1 LAGKFG
7 VLLPHFG
14 SYASRERLLGAAA
27 LAEDYGLDSVWVRDH
42 IVYHP
47 HAHEDQDRTHVDPFY
62 VLSAIAATT
71 RSLTLA
77 TSTLIPHRHPIQTA
91 LGVGSLDLIAGPDR
105 LLLAFGIGTYDH
117 EFEAVG
123 MGGWNRREVLP
134 EQIDIMRKLWSG
146 ETVSH
151 KGKFYEF
158 SDVQIKPV
166 PKAHVP
172 IWYGGMSLAAVRRA
186 VEYCEGW
193 IPGRLP
199 NRDFSRL
206 VQRMQRLAD
215 EAEKPLPNTGTL
227 PLVVFGRTVEEAW
240 RRIDVAR
247 LADEM
252 RRNKFAEPPSGDFSQ
267 PDDFAGAV
275 MAGPVEHVTEQ
286 AAETLSH
293 GVEHVVF
300 DFRQTFDQ
308 LEENIQLC
316 GEAVVPKLR
325 QLSS

>member
-1 LAGKFG
+1 MARKFG

-27 LAEDYGLDSVWVRDH
+27 LAERYGLDSVWVRDH

-47 HAHEDQDRTHVDPFY
+47 HAHEDQDRTHVDPFH

-71 RSLTLA
+71 SSLTLA
-77 TSTLIPHRHPIQTA
+77 TGTLIPHRHPIQTA
-91 LGVGSLDLIAGPDR
+91 LAVGSLDFMAGGNR

-123 MGGWNRREVLP
+123 MGGWDRREVLP

-146 ETVSH
+146 KTVSH
-151 KGKFYEF
+151 QGKFYEF

-166 PKAHVP
+166 PKTPVT

-199 NRDFSRL
+199 NRDFIRL

-215 EAEKPLPNTGTL
+215 EAGKPLPNTGSL
-227 PLVVFGRTVEEAW
+227 PLVVFGRTVDEAW

-247 LADEM
+247 LAGEM
-252 RRNKFAEPPSGDFSQ
+252 RRNKCAEPPSGDFSA
-267 PDDFAGAV
+267 PADFGGAV
-275 MAGPVEHVTEQ
+275 MAGPPEHVIEQ
-286 AAETLSH
+286 AAETLSS
-293 GVEHVVF
+293 GVEHLVF
-300 DFRQTFDQ
+300 DFRQSFDQ
-308 LEENIQLC
+308 LEDNIRLC
-316 GEAVVPKLR
+316 GEAVIPKLK
-325 QLSS
+325 QQGA